1 MQLYDIRTPLH
12 RAGPRASSQLPR
24 DARSIES
31 VSATGAAGEP
41 LPHICTGVG
50 SAVLLRRTRA
60 GGLTGAGADAAC
72 KGVIS
77 DGECVDKTHIDA
89 GACGLCYG
97 DGPDKS
103 LPTENAYFYRMV
115 SDVYAYEGVLV
126 RAACT
131 RPLALGTRDCRH
143 GTAQRARG

>member
-1 MQLYDIRTPLH
+1 MRVRSNRYRPLAQRGNH
-12 RAGPRASSQLPR
+12 CPT
-24 DARSIES
+24 
-31 VSATGAAGEP
+31 SAP
-41 LPHICTGVG
+41 GVG
-50 SAVLLRRTRA
+50 SAVLLRRTCA

-103 LPTENAYFYRMV
+103 LPTENAYFYRMI

-143 GTAQRARG
+143 GTVRHSECAGDTRRRMGSGLVLRDVA